1 MLREADLMLT
11 KGEAQYSSDVE
22 EGYVISCNPNVGTEV
37 DEGSNVEI
45 IVSLGAEP
53 ATVPDIRDKKEAD
66 AQAALEA
73 AGLKGSAS
81 EEYSDDVPEGQVIS
95 QSIDPNS
102 KVSKGTTVSYVVSK
116 GPETKIVSVP
126 DIRGMDEATALR
138 ELEKYSLKGV
148 CIGEDYDDSNT
159 YGSGQVFKVDPSV
172 GTKVT
177 EGRTVTYYISLGPES
192 SDNAEDGENNGS

>member
-1 MLREADLMLT
+1 MLREANLKVT

-53 ATVPDIRDKKEAD
+53 ATVPDIRGKKEAD

-102 KVSKGTTVSYVVSK
+102 KVSKGTTVSYVVSR

-126 DIRGMDEATALR
+126 DIRGMDEDTALR
-138 ELEKYSLKGV
+138 ELDKYGLKGV
-148 CIGEDYDDSNT
+148 YGGEEFSST
-159 YGSGQVFKVDPSV
+159 YGPGQICLINPSP
-172 GTKVT
+172 GTRVT